1 MKAVNELKL
10 SALNYAE
17 KNKRPLKAIEDYL
30 AGYNQ
35 CVDDLNKIS
44 LNGFKGVC
52 KTIVAQR
59 IKVVSNEFYDPNMG
73 AGRRKELEE
82 NIKKL
87 ENMLDVILTTNLE

>member
-1 MKAVNELKL
+1 MRANDELKL

-35 CVDDLNKIS
+35 CVDDVHKIS
-44 LNGFKGVC
+44 LDNFKEVS
-52 KTIVAQR
+52 KIIIAKR

-73 AGRRKELEE
+73 VGRRKEIEE

-87 ENMLDVILTTNLE
+87 ENILEVILSAKLL

>member
-1 MKAVNELKL
+1 MKALNELKL

-35 CVDDLNKIS
+35 CVDDINKIS
-44 LNGFKGVC
+44 LSGFKEVC
-52 KTIVAQR
+52 KIIVAQR

-73 AGRRKELEE
+73 MMRKKEVKE

-87 ENMLDVILTTNLE
+87 ENMLEVILTTNLA